1 MAFRVLHLCIRQA
14 AKLPISFLARVILPE
29 YCYIHMVV
37 RQKYGDRQNGLSPMP
52 RKRRGLKPS
61 GPVNG
66 DQTGGKRIDYPY
78 CRELACREAGKEH
91 L

>member
-37 RQKYGDRQNGLSPMP
+37 RQKYGDRQNGLSK
-52 RKRRGLKPS
+52 KRRGRKTFRP
-61 GPVNG
+61 G
-66 DQTGGKRIDYPY
+66 
-78 CRELACREAGKEH
+78 
-91 L
+91 